1 MVLISRTEYFFQSAQ
16 FTFNKRRSVIDF
28 VLRRFICMSNGT
40 KNSDIFLKEYFK
52 KSKTTFGWVTQRM
65 AK

>member
-1 MVLISRTEYFFQSAQ
+1 
-16 FTFNKRRSVIDF
+16 
-28 VLRRFICMSNGT
+28 MSNGT